1 MNYIK
6 LIQQRMMEAT
16 VKVADIPTVDDKN
29 QMEIKVHHRFDV
41 KFHNDGKHCAVLLK
55 CELKSTEEPA
65 VVSVSVSYE
74 GIFETDEIRNDEDKK
89 RIHVQAYY
97 SIFPYMQA
105 MISNIFVSTGLP
117 PIIIQ
122 PMEMKTDEVSL
133 SD

>member
-29 QMEIKVHHRFDV
+29 QMEIK
-41 KFHNDGKHCAVLLK
+41 ALLK